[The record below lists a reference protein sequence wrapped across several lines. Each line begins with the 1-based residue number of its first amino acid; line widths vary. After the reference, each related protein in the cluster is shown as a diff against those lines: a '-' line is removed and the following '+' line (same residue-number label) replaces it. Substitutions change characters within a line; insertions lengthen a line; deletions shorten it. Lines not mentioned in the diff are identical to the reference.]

1 MEELW
6 KDMSLPS
13 TPAAL
18 QSYHIHSPAV
28 APYHAAA
35 YLQDCLAG
43 PVPLPRGAPYTALT
57 LSSSVEFAFPGGGSS
72 GKPTGSTSSND
83 YSFGFPSASASGPKS
98 SNNNGKRVQVNAPAA
113 VDRQLRM
120 IKNRESAARSRA
132 RKQAYTNE
140 LEMELAQLRRENEM
154 LVKREQDFINE
165 SSATA
170 AQVVLPDCS
179 SGGGGRS
186 RSSRP
191 TLHFELEQ
199 RQRCRSAPAP

>member
-18 QSYHIHSPAV
+18 QSYHIRSPA
-28 APYHAAA
+28 AAV
-35 YLQDCLAG
+35 YPQDYLAG
-43 PVPLPRGAPYTALT
+43 PVPLRRGPPYTALT
-57 LSSSVEFAFPGGGSS
+57 LSSSVQFTFHGGGSAS
-72 GKPTGSTSSND
+72 GTPSGSSSCSD
-83 YSFGFPSASASGPKS
+83 CPFGFPSASGANSG
-98 SNNNGKRVQVNAPAA
+98 NNNSKRVQVDAPAA
-113 VDRQLRM
+113 VDRQRRM

-140 LEMELAQLRRENEM
+140 LEMELAQLRRENQM
-154 LVKREQDFINE
+154 LIKREQDFIKE
-165 SSATA
+165 RSATA
-170 AQVVLPDCS
+170 AQAAVLPDCRS
-179 SGGGGRS
+179 SSSNGGGRS
-186 RSSRP
+186 RSSRS